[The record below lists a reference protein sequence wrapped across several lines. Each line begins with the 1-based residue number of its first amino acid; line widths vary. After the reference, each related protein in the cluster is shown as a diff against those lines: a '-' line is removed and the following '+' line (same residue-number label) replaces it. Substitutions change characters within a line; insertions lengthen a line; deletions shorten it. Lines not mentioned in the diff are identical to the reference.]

1 MIKSLLVA
9 VLVLGSAS
17 AYAQTKKVRTG
28 SYGDAGCGLGSIVF
42 GSEKGAVQIVAATL
56 NATGMQTIGMS
67 FGTSNCSNAFTSY
80 VETNKDAL
88 AKEMARGE
96 GETLVG
102 LLEVMGCE
110 DKASASSALKANYN
124 TIFPST
130 SVEADQ
136 VQENIETTLKSQNIS
151 CSEV

>member
-17 AYAQTKKVRTG
+17 AYAQGKKVRAG

-42 GSEKGAVQIVAATL
+42 GSEKGPVQIVAATL
-56 NATGMQTIGMS
+56 NGTGVQTIGMS

-80 VETNKDAL
+80 VETNKDAI
-88 AKEMARGE
+88 AKDMSRGE
-96 GETLVG
+96 GETLAG

-110 DKASASSALKANYN
+110 DKAAASNALQSNYN
-124 TIFPST
+124 TIFPS
-130 SVEADQ
+130 SAVDAKD
-136 VQENIETTLKSQNIS
+136 VQKNIESTLQAQNIS